1 MSEPLDDELRTWMDD
16 WREEA
21 TEPAAPEAAAKIAT
35 LARSVRRRSLGLK
48 LLTVAEVVFAAGML
62 AVLAGVAVRERT
74 PADVATMAGLGLLTL
89 WALAF
94 ALWNRRGL
102 WAPSAETSAAFLDLA
117 LARCRRRRRGLTA
130 GWALLAA
137 EVALFIPWIHH
148 RLHLGASPTAAE
160 VLTAYGFLATMAGT
174 TAVILVWLGRRT
186 RRELREL
193 EGLARGLGAAD

>member
-1 MSEPLDDELRTWMDD
+1 MRVLGISAFYHDS
-16 WREEA
+16 
-21 TEPAAPEAAAKIAT
+21 AAALIEEG
-35 LARSVRRRSLGLK
+35 RV
-48 LLTVAEVVFAAGML
+48 VAAAQEERFTRKRHDADFPAN
-62 AVLAGVAVRERT
+62 AVGYCLE
-74 PADVATMAGLGLLTL
+74 
-89 WALAF
+89 
-94 ALWNRRGL
+94 
-102 WAPSAETSAAFLDLA
+102 APSAETSAAFLDLA

-186 RRELREL
+186 RLDMREL